1 MLAVWTIAGLREN
14 VRALG
19 EYAVANGKASE
30 STKLV
35 TAFFSALEQYNLV
48 LVAATKDKDTQMD
61 VDMASLRLKASLD
74 ALDALLDTVPSD
86 VMAKSR
92 AILSATQSKEA
103 AASEAEAATKGTSD
117 EDKLLKAL
125 FK

>member
-1 MLAVWTIAGLREN
+1 MLAVWTISGLREN

-74 ALDALLDTVPSD
+74 ALDALLVTVPSD

-103 AASEAEAATKGTSD
+103 ADSEAAATKGTSD